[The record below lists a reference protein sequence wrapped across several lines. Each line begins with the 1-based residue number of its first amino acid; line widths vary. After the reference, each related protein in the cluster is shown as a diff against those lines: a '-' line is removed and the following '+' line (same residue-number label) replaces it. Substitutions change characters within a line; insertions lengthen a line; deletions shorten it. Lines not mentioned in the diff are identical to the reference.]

1 MKKVIILLLSLNV
14 MFLVNSQNS
23 STDCFGIQN
32 GTALVDDCGICQ
44 QAYLYDFI
52 SHTVTFVTDTNNLNV
67 TYPILLILPDDP
79 SNPYWNS
86 NCNDCNGIVN
96 GTSLN
101 DDCGECQQAYIYN
114 FITHTPTFVNDAN
127 ALIAGLDYDPS
138 QEMVVFAN
146 DISNPYW
153 NENCIDCNGVVNGLA
168 LEDDCE
174 DCQQAYIYNTICLLY
189 TSPSP
194 RDRG

>member
-1 MKKVIILLLSLNV
+1 MKQKLISGQKIICLNRKASFNYFFLELLEAGISLKGSEVKSLRDGKGSIADSYALDNNGE

-114 FITHTPTFVNDAN
+114 FITHTPSGIHSMQN
-127 ALIAGLDYDPS
+127 
-138 QEMVVFAN
+138 
-146 DISNPYW
+146 
-153 NENCIDCNGVVNGLA
+153 
-168 LEDDCE
+168 
-174 DCQQAYIYNTICLLY
+174 
-189 TSPSP
+189 
-194 RDRG
+194 